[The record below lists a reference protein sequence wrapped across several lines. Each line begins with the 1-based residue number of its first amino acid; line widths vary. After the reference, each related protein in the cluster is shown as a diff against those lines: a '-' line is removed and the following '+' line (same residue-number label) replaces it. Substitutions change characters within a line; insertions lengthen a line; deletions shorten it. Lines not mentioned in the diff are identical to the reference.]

1 MSHVIMIA
9 LPCWYFELSPL
20 NELYSGKLVH
30 LITLIPFEIFGMHVM
45 YIRSR
50 LNVECKNC
58 SSPLLH
64 FELSPLNQL
73 NRGKFVRSITLI
85 PFEMFDD
92 KCYTYISGP
101 EAVSRARMVAP
112 PCCPFELSPLNLL

>member
-1 MSHVIMIA
+1 
-9 LPCWYFELSPL
+9 
-20 NELYSGKLVH
+20 
-30 LITLIPFEIFGMHVM
+30 MHVM

-50 LNVECKNC
+50 LYVECKNC

-64 FELSPLNQL
+64 FELSPLNEL
-73 NRGKFVRSITLI
+73 YRGKFVRSITLI

-92 KCYTYISGP
+92 NWYTYISGQ

-112 PCCPFELSPLNLL
+112 PCCPFELSPLNLLKSGKLVHSITLIPFNNSPRARFGI